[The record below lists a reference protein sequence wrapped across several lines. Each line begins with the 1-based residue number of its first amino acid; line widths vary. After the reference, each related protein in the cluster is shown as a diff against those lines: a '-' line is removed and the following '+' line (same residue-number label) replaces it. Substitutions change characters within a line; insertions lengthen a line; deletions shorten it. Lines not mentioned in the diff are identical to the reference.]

1 MYDMAQTF
9 SVTPSGEH
17 WAVNSRLVGVVYRF
31 RDRDSAVEFARK
43 MAARTPPA
51 RVEVKD
57 VEGKVIEQVDF

>member
-1 MYDMAQTF
+1 MAQTF

-31 RDRDSAVEFARK
+31 RDRESAVDFARK
-43 MAARTPPA
+43 MAERTPPA

-57 VEGKVIEQVDF
+57 TEGNVIEEASF